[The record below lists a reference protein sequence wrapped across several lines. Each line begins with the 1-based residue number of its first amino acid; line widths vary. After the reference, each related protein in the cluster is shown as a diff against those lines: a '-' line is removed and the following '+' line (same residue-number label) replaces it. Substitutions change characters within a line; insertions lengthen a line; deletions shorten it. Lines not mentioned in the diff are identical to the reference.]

1 MSVALLASLR
11 SLEPKSAYLLL
22 GRNGMPH
29 HCDRLIR
36 IEILP
41 PLLVCQTGQRP
52 LGILESPF
60 SDQPPWRFGCKE
72 RNKSKRDWPNPLK
85 VQLPFIWSSWESR
98 NGPVGRMGF
107 SIPNHLVSIVDPSGL
122 QARVIGRY
130 PSMRS
135 PRWSDNYEISAQSTN
150 QRHIQ
155 PTLGGPQARPQMH
168 NSSSM
173 SERLGRHQH
182 LFRTIKDRA
191 LTPPGYSYQDLS
203 DK

>member
-1 MSVALLASLR
+1 
-11 SLEPKSAYLLL
+11 
-22 GRNGMPH
+22 MPH

-98 NGPVGRMGF
+98 NGPVGRMGS

-135 PRWSDNYEISAQSTN
+135 PRWSGNCGISAQCTS
-150 QRHIQ
+150 QRHMQ
-155 PTLGGPQARPQMH
+155 PTLGGPQARPQTH
-168 NSSSM
+168 NSSSTSGRLGKTSAPFSHCKEWSTHSPRVLLPG
-173 SERLGRHQH
+173 SERQVTSPSSGRKSVG
-182 LFRTIKDRA
+182 RRYKTCRPRRRA
-191 LTPPGYSYQDLS
+191 
-203 DK
+203 